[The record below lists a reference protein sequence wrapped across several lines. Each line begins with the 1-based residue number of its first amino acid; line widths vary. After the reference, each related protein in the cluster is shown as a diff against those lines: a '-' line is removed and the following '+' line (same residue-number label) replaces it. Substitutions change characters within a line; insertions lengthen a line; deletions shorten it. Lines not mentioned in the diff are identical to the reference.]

1 MGQTTLLLGVDGGG
15 TGCRARL
22 TDLDLNVLGEG
33 TAGPANIRIGLKESI
48 AAVMRAA
55 EASFDA
61 ADLVPGDDVN
71 VIACLALA
79 GASEPSCLA
88 AARTCN
94 FPFTQTVLTTDAHA
108 ACIGAHGGKSG
119 GIIIIGTGS
128 IGWGFAAGQDYR
140 VGGWGYPIS
149 DEGSG
154 AWLGGEAVRRTLWAY
169 DGRAPWSDLLKQVL
183 GRFDGDPHA
192 VVRWTAQAQPRDY
205 ATFAP
210 FVIEHAKRNDPVAH
224 EILRAAGQH
233 IDAIAARLNAL
244 GVPRLA
250 LSGGLAP
257 LMKPWLSAQTRAL
270 LVEPQGD
277 ALSGALQLAR
287 DAALSAHAG
296 YHFAAVERSA

>member
-22 TDLDLNVLGEG
+22 ADLDLNILGEG
-33 TAGPANIRIGLKESI
+33 SAGPANIRLGLRKSF
-48 AAVMRAA
+48 AAVMRAV
-55 EASFDA
+55 EASFDEA
-61 ADLVPGDDVN
+61 GIVPGDVDTV
-71 VIACLALA
+71 ACLALA
-79 GASEPSCLA
+79 GASEPTYLA
-88 AARTCN
+88 AARTYN
-94 FPFTQTVLTTDAHA
+94 LPFAQTVLTTDAHA
-108 ACIGAHGGKSG
+108 ACVGAHGGKSG

-128 IGWGFAAGQDYR
+128 IGWGFASGQDYR

-192 VVRWTAQAQPRDY
+192 IVRWTAHAHPRDY

-210 FVIEHAKRNDPVAH
+210 LIMEHAQRNDPVAH

-233 IDAIAARLNAL
+233 IDAIAGRLYGL
-244 GVPRLA
+244 GVPQLA
-250 LSGGLAP
+250 LAGGLAP
-257 LMKPWLSAQTRAL
+257 LMEPWLSRSTRAL

-287 DAALSAHAG
+287 DEAMKSHGFHHPVIGRTA
-296 YHFAAVERSA
+296 

>member
-22 TDLDLNVLGEG
+22 SDLDLNVLGEG
-33 TAGPANIRIGLKESI
+33 AAGPANIRFGLKDSC
-48 AAVMRAA
+48 AAVMQAA
-55 EASFDA
+55 EASFA
-61 ADLVPGDDVN
+61 AAGIAPNDDVE

-79 GASEPSCLA
+79 GASEPSYLA

-94 FPFTQTVLTTDAHA
+94 FPFSRTELTTDAHA
-108 ACIGAHGGKSG
+108 ACIGAHGGTSG

-154 AWLGGEAVRRTLWAY
+154 AWLGGEAIRRTLWAY
-169 DGRAPWSDLLKQVL
+169 DGRAPWSNLLKQVL

-192 VVRWTAQAQPRDY
+192 IVRWMAQAQPRDY
-205 ATFAP
+205 ATVAP
-210 FVIEHAKRNDPVAH
+210 LIIEHAKRSDPVAE
-224 EILRAAGQH
+224 EIMHAAGQH
-233 IDAIAARLNAL
+233 IDAIAARLRAL
-244 GVPRLA
+244 GVPKLA

-257 LMKPWLSAQTRAL
+257 LMEPWLSAQTRAL
-270 LVEPQGD
+270 LVNPQGD

-287 DAALSAHAG
+287 DAALNAHGG
-296 YHFAAVERSA
+296 YGFSAVERSA